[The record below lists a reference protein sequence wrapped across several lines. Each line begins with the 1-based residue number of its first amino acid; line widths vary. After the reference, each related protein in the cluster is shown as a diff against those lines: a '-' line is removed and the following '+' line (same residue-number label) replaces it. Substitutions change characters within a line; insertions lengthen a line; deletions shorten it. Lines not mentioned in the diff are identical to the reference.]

1 MIRLIS
7 CAAGWV
13 WKGGWSKLGVSRALA
28 LTMWLQAWVDVPDP
42 KSAAV
47 A

>member
-7 CAAGWV
+7 CAAGSV
-13 WKGGWSKLGVSRALA
+13 WEGGWSKLGVSPALA
-28 LTMWLQAWVDVPDP
+28 LTMWLQARVDVPGP